1 MRATLILT
9 LTLKDGDSEATLI
22 EKTQEYINYSQKQLK
37 DEGYTIVRASVGI
50 HKDATRLH
58 THMTTVL
65 DIPDHKIVKY
75 FNKKFEKLL
84 LNTDDRFELRRTLW
98 KDDNPKYDERRGLA
112 YNLKEYENFDQV
124 LLLPSFVGLTN
135 EEIEEMRIYA
145 HDEWKKAKA
154 ENDRNA
160 KRKQFEE
167 DERSNIFQYIDDFI
181 SPKNRQVMTKYFRF
195 DSVTTKQQ
203 VDLVKV
209 AVMQYYEDR
218 YNETG
223 KSGFKA
229 YSVKDIAINYVVC
242 KNLVS
247 KMEMVTL
254 GII

>member
-9 LTLKDGDSEATLI
+9 LTLKEGDCEVTLI
-22 EKTQEYINYSQKQLK
+22 GKTEEYINYSQKQLK
-37 DEGYTIVRASVGI
+37 DEGYTIVSASVGI

-112 YNLKEYENFDQV
+112 YNLKEYANFEEVV
-124 LLLPSFVGLTN
+124 LLSTFIGLTN

-145 HDEWKKAKA
+145 HDEWKKAKV
-154 ENDRNA
+154 ESDRNA

-167 DERSNIFQYIDDFI
+167 DERSNIFQYLDDFI
-181 SPKNRQVMTKYFRF
+181 SPKNRKIVTEVGRF
-195 DSVTTKQQ
+195 DELETSLKVS
-203 VDLVKV
+203 LVKYG
-209 AVMQYYEDR
+209 VMQYYEDR

-229 YSVKDIAINYVVC
+229 YSVKDISINYVVC

-247 KMEMVTL
+247 KWEMAKI
-254 GII
+254 GIV